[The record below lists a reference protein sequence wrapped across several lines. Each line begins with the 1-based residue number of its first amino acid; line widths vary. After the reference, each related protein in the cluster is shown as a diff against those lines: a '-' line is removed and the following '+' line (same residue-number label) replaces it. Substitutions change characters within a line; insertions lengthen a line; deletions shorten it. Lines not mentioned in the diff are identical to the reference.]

1 MTDPNAFTAH
11 SALFKP
17 HAITRHAIDRLASE
31 LLDERPSA
39 PVDQVVGTNPFSDQ
53 VVMVTGAGGSVGT
66 ELCEQLID
74 LGVGRL
80 VLFDVSEFNLYQL
93 LTALS
98 PKAQEAGVELCDYL
112 ASVTNQ
118 KAVEN
123 CIQAEGVSII
133 LHAAAYKHVP
143 MIERN
148 PIAGVWNNVLGTKIL
163 GDAARRLQV
172 DRFVLVST
180 DKAVL
185 PNSIMG
191 ASKRLAELIVE
202 DMAHTATTTKFC
214 TVRFG
219 NVLGSSGSVLP
230 RFLEQISTG
239 GPLTITDARMQR
251 FFTTIPEAAR
261 LILTATALSD
271 GGELF
276 VLDAGQQV
284 RIVELAKRLIKA
296 CNAPETPIR
305 VTGQRQGERLDEC
318 LTMPSA
324 DLRATIHPKINI
336 TVEQKSDLDLPQTL
350 GQIVDAINAHD
361 AELVRTIV
369 LGAETHQSQDAQS
382 ARL

>member
-1 MTDPNAFTAH
+1 M
-11 SALFKP
+11 
-17 HAITRHAIDRLASE
+17 
-31 LLDERPSA
+31 
-39 PVDQVVGTNPFSDQ
+39 
-53 VVMVTGAGGSVGT
+53 
-66 ELCEQLID
+66 
-74 LGVGRL
+74 
-80 VLFDVSEFNLYQL
+80 
-93 LTALS
+93 
-98 PKAQEAGVELCDYL
+98 
-112 ASVTNQ
+112 
-118 KAVEN
+118 
-123 CIQAEGVSII
+123 
-133 LHAAAYKHVP
+133 
-143 MIERN
+143 
-148 PIAGVWNNVLGTKIL
+148 LGTKIL

-202 DMAHTATTTKFC
+202 DMARTATRTKFC

-271 GGELF
+271 GDELF

-284 RIVELAKRLIKA
+284 RIVDLAKRLIKA
-296 CNAPETPIR
+296 CNASETPIR
-305 VTGQRQGERLDEC
+305 VIGQRQGERLDEC

-369 LGAETHQSQDAQS
+369 LGAVTHQSQDAQS